1 MTVEVKKFSSN
12 KNTNHQ
18 SKQNFIKKKSADTN
32 RKFCGSQ
39 FFSSL
44 LQQQNSTGIVLC
56 ISSFTQ
62 PVPSSNPINRTT
74 KIEDKPT

>member
-12 KNTNHQ
+12 KNTDHQ
-18 SKQNFIKKKSADTN
+18 SKQNFYLKNKIKNKKLRIPTKN
-32 RKFCGSQ
+32 FVVVN

-62 PVPSSNPINRTT
+62 PVPTP
-74 KIEDKPT
+74 